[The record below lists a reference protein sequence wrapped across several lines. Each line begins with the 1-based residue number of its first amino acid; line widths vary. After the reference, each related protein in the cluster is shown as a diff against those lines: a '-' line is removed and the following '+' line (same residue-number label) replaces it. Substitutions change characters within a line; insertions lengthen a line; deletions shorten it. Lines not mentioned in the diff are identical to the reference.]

1 MANFGERLKEL
12 RIDSELTQQE
22 IADTLNLSKSTIS
35 MYENGKRLP
44 EYETLEA
51 IADFFNVDMD
61 YLTGKSDYENIHAE
75 MMKLKEKDGDMKGLS
90 SFSSANGLTL
100 ETSDMNEIRHRIK
113 QRREE
118 LGLSYQNLAEK
129 TGLSKSTLQRYET
142 ASIKNLPLDKLEA
155 LAKALSVSPAYLMG
169 WQENDNIVSED
180 IDLSSYDNILPI
192 KTKKI
197 PLLGEIACGVPIYAD
212 EDRESY
218 VEVGTDI
225 RADFA
230 LRAKGDSMIGAYI
243 RDGDI
248 VFIRRQPTVEEG
260 EIAAV
265 IIDDEATLK
274 RVYFHKEIDAVEL
287 RADNIAYKS
296 LIYSGP
302 ELEQLHILGK
312 AIAFQSDV
320 I

>member
-1 MANFGERLKEL
+1 MSIGDRIRKQRLKKDL
-12 RIDSELTQQE
+12 SQE
-22 IADTLNLSKSTIS
+22 DLAKMIGTTRQNIYK
-35 MYENGKRLP
+35 
-44 EYETLEA
+44 YETGIVSNIPSDKIEA
-51 IADFFNVDMD
+51 IAQ
-61 YLTGKSDYENIHAE
+61 S
-75 MMKLKEKDGDMKGLS
+75 
-90 SFSSANGLTL
+90 
-100 ETSDMNEIRHRIK
+100 
-113 QRREE
+113 
-118 LGLSYQNLAEK
+118 
-129 TGLSKSTLQRYET
+129 LQ
-142 ASIKNLPLDKLEA
+142 
-155 LAKALSVSPAYLMG
+155 VSPAYLMG
-169 WQENDNIVSED
+169 WQENKNIVSED

-212 EDRESY
+212 EDRECY

-230 LRAKGDSMIGAYI
+230 LKAKGDSMIGAFI

-274 RVYFHKEIDAVEL
+274 RVYFHKEIGAVEL

-320 I
+320 R

>member
-1 MANFGERLKEL
+1 MSIGDRIRKQRLKKDL
-12 RIDSELTQQE
+12 SQE
-22 IADTLNLSKSTIS
+22 DLAKMIGTTRQNIYK
-35 MYENGKRLP
+35 
-44 EYETLEA
+44 YETGIVSNIPSDKIEA
-51 IADFFNVDMD
+51 IAR
-61 YLTGKSDYENIHAE
+61 S
-75 MMKLKEKDGDMKGLS
+75 
-90 SFSSANGLTL
+90 
-100 ETSDMNEIRHRIK
+100 
-113 QRREE
+113 
-118 LGLSYQNLAEK
+118 
-129 TGLSKSTLQRYET
+129 LQ
-142 ASIKNLPLDKLEA
+142 
-155 LAKALSVSPAYLMG
+155 VSPAYLMG
-169 WQENDNIVSED
+169 WQESDNIVSED
-180 IDLSSYDNILPI
+180 IDLSLYDNILPI

-212 EDRESY
+212 EDRECY

-230 LRAKGDSMIGAYI
+230 LKAKGDSMIGAYI

-248 VFIRRQPTVEEG
+248 VFIRKQPTVEEG

-274 RVYFHKEIDAVEL
+274 RVYFHKEIGAVEL

-320 I
+320 K